1 MDNLTSELKV
11 LPRVLEGLLGQSQ
24 HLQIY
29 EMEGGIEC

>member
-11 LPRVLEGLLGQSQ
+11 LPRVLEGHLGLSP

-29 EMEGGIEC
+29 GMKGGIE